1 MESSLVPWGTSLL
14 RVLRTIGACTLAFA
28 LVEFAALYIL
38 GRQDSCLAYV
48 ELMPIMTISVGFTIA
63 GVTGALAAFAA
74 LLEARAGARLQRVS
88 RIVFFFVIPVAMGLG
103 YLFTAY
109 APIVETYLTNPEIFC
124 D

>member
-74 LLEARAGARLQRVS
+74 LLEARA
-88 RIVFFFVIPVAMGLG
+88 
-103 YLFTAY
+103 
-109 APIVETYLTNPEIFC
+109 
-124 D
+124 

>member
-1 MESSLVPWGTSLL
+1 MESSLLPWGTSLL

-28 LVEFAALYIL
+28 LAEFAALHIL

-63 GVTGALAAFAA
+63 GVTGVLAAFAA

-88 RIVFFFVIPVAMGLG
+88 RIVFFFVIPVAMGLW